1 MSLGKYILVDGSF
14 VLLQDHRIS
23 LHESECIRITEKFRA
38 VRTAIPFFR
47 ETLEILKL
55 KLLIFNRSF
64 PEMTNN
70 DGAEL
75 LRQLG
80 RTLTKNKHFM
90 GACLTVA
97 FWFDG
102 QQPHYSIH
110 SEKLDEADYNFNE
123 KGLFLELFDKIQKP
137 VSALSNLTIGSE
149 IFWNIARSQ
158 RSLQADE
165 QLIVN
170 IDDLI
175 VETPHSNTY
184 LINGKSV
191 RTSGEMHG
199 AYMDVTRP
207 TMKKI
212 FERLNLSFNDTEG
225 ISVDDLET
233 AEEIMLVNPI
243 DGVRWVTG
251 FKGKRYFN
259 NNIRKICSLFGQ
271 LATS

>member
-1 MSLGKYILVDGSF
+1 MNSGKYILVDGSF
-14 VLLQDHRIS
+14 VVLEDYRIS
-23 LHESECIRITEKFRA
+23 IHESECIRMTEKFRA
-38 VRTAIPFFR
+38 IRTAIPFFS

-55 KLLIFNRSF
+55 KLLIFNRNF
-64 PEMTNN
+64 PEMTDN
-70 DGAEL
+70 DGAGL

-90 GACLTVA
+90 GACLT
-97 FWFDG
+97 FNYWFDG
-102 QQPHYSIH
+102 QQPHYSIQ
-110 SEKLDEADYNFNE
+110 SEKRNEADYVFNE

-137 VSALSNLTIGSE
+137 VSALTNLTIGSE
-149 IFWNIARSQ
+149 IFWNIAQSQ
-158 RSLQADE
+158 KSTQADE
-165 QLIVN
+165 QLILN
-170 IDDLI
+170 IDDEI
-175 VETPHSNTY
+175 VETPYSNIY

-207 TMKKI
+207 VMMKI
-212 FERLNLSFNDTEG
+212 FDRLMLSYSDTEG
-225 ISVDDLET
+225 ITVSDLEA

-259 NNIRKICSLFGQ
+259 NNIRKISSLFGHIT
-271 LATS
+271 TS